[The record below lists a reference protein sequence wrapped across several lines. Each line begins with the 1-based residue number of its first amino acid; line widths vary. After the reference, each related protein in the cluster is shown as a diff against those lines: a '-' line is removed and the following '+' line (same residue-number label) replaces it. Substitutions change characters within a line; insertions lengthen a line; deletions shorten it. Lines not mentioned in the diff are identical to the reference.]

1 MRVDLASSPFYDE
14 FVSTLLSQSKDD
26 QIDFAQVAFGPDGSI
41 PGSIG
46 GAKAPSAVIVLHEW
60 CARAARAR
68 ASGGRRA
75 RLGARVRSD
84 FARARARRHTCHPR
98 PARTRR
104 PPPDAPAR
112 DDRARSVGGRW
123 GVTPQ
128 VLAHA
133 AVLAASGYRVLVPDL
148 YRGELG
154 MSTDEAQR
162 LMRDLDFP
170 AAVNEICHAAKYLK
184 GEGARAVGVLGFNMG
199 GALAL
204 AAAAK
209 CAEVGCAVCCYGVNF
224 GLFDPKELLGKPVQS
239 HFGASD
245 NMSGFSDLA
254 CARTLHITLHEAG
267 HPCAEV
273 FEYARGGHAFLN
285 DDPAPFDSFEAR
297 EAKMGTPPFDKKEAL
312 VAWDRILGF
321 FAQHLAGKAD

>member
-60 CARAARAR
+60 
-68 ASGGRRA
+68 
-75 RLGARVRSD
+75 
-84 FARARARRHTCHPR
+84 
-98 PARTRR
+98 
-104 PPPDAPAR
+104 
-112 DDRARSVGGRW
+112 W